1 MVTEPRPGFFW
12 RRLAFGLALFCTAPL
27 VGAAGSPLRSP
38 TEYEVKAAFLFNFAK
53 FVTWPPTAF
62 DAPDAPLIIGVLGA
76 DPFGAEL
83 ARLAADV
90 KVQGRPLVV
99 KHGTTVAQLAG
110 CHVLFIGASE
120 QDRLAQVLAILHQTG
135 SPALTV
141 GDTENF
147 LSAGGMIR
155 FVMEQ
160 NKVRFEI
167 RPEAAANAGLSI
179 SSKLLSLALNQRA
192 RGSS

>member
-1 MVTEPRPGFFW
+1 MVTEPRPGLFW
-12 RRLAFGLALFCTAPL
+12 RRLAFGLALLGMAPL
-27 VGAAGSPLRSP
+27 AGAAGSPLRPP

-53 FVTWPPTAF
+53 FVTWPPTSF
-62 DAPDAPLIIGVLGA
+62 NTPDDPLVIGILGT

-99 KHGTTVAQLAG
+99 KHGTTAAQLAG

-120 QDRLAQVLAILHQTG
+120 QERLVQVLASLRQNG

-141 GDTENF
+141 GDAEDF

-155 FVMEQ
+155 CVMEQ

-167 RPEAAANAGLSI
+167 RPAAAANAGLTI
-179 SSKLLSLALNQRA
+179 SSKLLSLALNQRT